1 MTDQEL
7 LDAFTDIAQRNVPS
21 LITLTEQDNGRLDFH
36 DVHVTSIIDMLQA
49 AYNLGSESK
58 GTSL

>member
-21 LITLTEQDNGRLDFH
+21 LITLEEQDNGRLDFH
-36 DVHVTSIIDMLQA
+36 DVHVTSIRDMLQA
-49 AYNLGSESK
+49 AYDLGRK
-58 GTSL
+58 NNQ